1 MARPPDYD
9 VAVLGAG
16 IIGAS
21 TAWHLARKGM
31 RVVVIDASGPA
42 AAASGASDGAVS
54 VASKKP
60 GVMARL
66 ANGSLAYT
74 RRLAEAGGPLG
85 GVFGDRP
92 SYYLATSPAE
102 EQALGDL
109 VAKIGALGG
118 PVRVTAD
125 GAGAGP
131 DGIGA
136 SVTRCVALAGEGHML
151 GYAAV
156 AAYLATAGAGRLW
169 PAGVDALETDDSGVT
184 VALADRSLRAAR
196 VVAALGT
203 SSTALF
209 PRLPVTPRT
218 GQLIVTDRAPPGSLP
233 GPLTAASYLVAKSAS
248 PGAPDKPPVVIDP
261 LSTGQFLIGSS
272 REEHGNRT
280 RNDFSTVRR
289 LVARAAEFWPALR
302 ARHVVRIFA
311 GVRAAV
317 SDGLP
322 IVGPLPE
329 SPRIVLATGFEGD
342 GICLS
347 GLIGR
352 EVAAMVAGE
361 AVSPGMEDD
370 MAALSPLRFLQ
381 REACA
386 R

>member
-16 IIGAS
+16 IVGAS
-21 TAWHLARKGM
+21 AAWHLARKGM
-31 RVVVIDASGPA
+31 RVVVVDASGPA

-74 RRLAEAGGPLG
+74 RRLAGAGGPLG

-92 SYYLATSPAE
+92 SYYLATGPAE

-109 VAKIGALGG
+109 VAKIAALGG
-118 PVRVTAD
+118 PARVTAD
-125 GAGAGP
+125 GAKAGP
-131 DGIGA
+131 AGVGP

-151 GYAAV
+151 GYAAT
-156 AAYLATAGAGRLW
+156 AAYFADAAIDRLW
-169 PAGVDALETDDSGVT
+169 PAAVEALEADDAGVT
-184 VALADRSLRAAR
+184 VSLAGRGLRAAR

-203 SSTALF
+203 SSAALF
-209 PRLPVTPRT
+209 PGLPVTPRA
-218 GQLIVTDRAPPGSLP
+218 GQLIVTDRAAPGSLP

-248 PGAPDKPPVVIDP
+248 PGAPDKPPVVVDP

-272 REEHGNRT
+272 RDEHGDRIRT
-280 RNDFSTVRR
+280 DFATARR
-289 LVARAAEFWPALR
+289 LAARAAEFWPALR

-317 SDGLP
+317 ADGLP

-347 GLIGR
+347 GLMGR

-361 AVSPGMEDD
+361 AASPEAGED
-370 MAALSPLRFLQ
+370 MAALSPARFAH
-381 REACA
+381 REA
-386 R
+386 RVQ